1 MKVKYTKEEIEI
13 ARSLRPIDDT
23 FFRTI
28 AKNNIPLVEHIIK
41 VILNRD
47 DISIVKVNTQDDIH
61 IFEKGHSVILDCLG
75 VDSNGVLFDI
85 EVQKFNN
92 DSLEKRVRYYSS
104 MLDSRYSLS
113 KGMPF
118 KEIKDSYVIFLME
131 EDYFHLGGQVYEVEK
146 VIKGYNLPF
155 IDGSNTIFVNATNKG
170 REDLD
175 NLMQSLVS
183 ADYREMKDKVI
194 KECVMYYKTTL
205 DGNESVCEAV
215 HNYAVKYAEKCAQTS
230 YNEGKD
236 DGIRIGKDEGIK
248 IGKADGIN
256 IGIAKGT
263 VKTLINL
270 VNSGNITLEC
280 AIANSGLSKEEFSA
294 TAKELGLSC

>member
-1 MKVKYTKEEIEI
+1 MKIKYTKEEIELVK
-13 ARSLRPIDDT
+13 ALRPINDT
-23 FFRTI
+23 LFRTM
-28 AKNNIPLVEHIIK
+28 AKDNIPLVEHIIR
-41 VILNRD
+41 VTLNRD
-47 DISIVKVNTQDDIH
+47 DISILRVNTQDDIH

-183 ADYREMKDKVI
+183 TDYREMKDQVI
-194 KECVMYYKTTL
+194 RECTMYYKTTV
-205 DGNESVCEAV
+205 DGEDKVCEALREYV
-215 HNYAVKYAEKCAQTS
+215 AKS
-230 YNEGKD
+230 YD
-236 DGIRIGKDEGIK
+236 T
-248 IGKADGIN
+248 GKADGIN
-256 IGIAKGT
+256 IGITKGT
-263 VKTLINL
+263 VTTLINL
-270 VNSGNITLEC
+270 VNSGNITLDY

>member
-1 MKVKYTKEEIEI
+1 MKIKYTKEEIEL
-13 ARSLRPIDDT
+13 AKALRPINDT
-23 FFRTI
+23 LFRTM
-28 AKNNIPLVEHIIK
+28 AKDNIPLVEHIIR
-41 VILNRD
+41 VTLNRD
-47 DISIVKVNTQDDIH
+47 DIFILRVNTQDDIH
-61 IFEKGHSVILDCLG
+61 LFSFQHSVILDCLAI
-75 VDSNGVLFDI
+75 DKDGVLFDI

-183 ADYREMKDKVI
+183 TDYREMKDQVI
-194 KECVMYYKTTL
+194 
-205 DGNESVCEAV
+205 
-215 HNYAVKYAEKCAQTS
+215 
-230 YNEGKD
+230 
-236 DGIRIGKDEGIK
+236 R
-248 IGKADGIN
+248 
-256 IGIAKGT
+256 
-263 VKTLINL
+263 
-270 VNSGNITLEC
+270 
-280 AIANSGLSKEEFSA
+280 EE
-294 TAKELGLSC
+294 

>member
-1 MKVKYTKEEIEI
+1 MKIKYTKEEIEI
-13 ARSLRPIDDT
+13 AKSLRPINDAL
-23 FFRTI
+23 FRTM
-28 AKNNIPLVEHIIK
+28 AKDNIPLVEHIIR
-41 VILNRD
+41 VTLNRD
-47 DISIVKVNTQDDIH
+47 DISIIRINTQDDIH
-61 IFEKGHSVILDCLG
+61 LFSSSHSIILDCLG

-194 KECVMYYKTTL
+194 KE
-205 DGNESVCEAV
+205 E
-215 HNYAVKYAEKCAQTS
+215 
-230 YNEGKD
+230 
-236 DGIRIGKDEGIK
+236 
-248 IGKADGIN
+248 
-256 IGIAKGT
+256 
-263 VKTLINL
+263 
-270 VNSGNITLEC
+270 
-280 AIANSGLSKEEFSA
+280 
-294 TAKELGLSC
+294 